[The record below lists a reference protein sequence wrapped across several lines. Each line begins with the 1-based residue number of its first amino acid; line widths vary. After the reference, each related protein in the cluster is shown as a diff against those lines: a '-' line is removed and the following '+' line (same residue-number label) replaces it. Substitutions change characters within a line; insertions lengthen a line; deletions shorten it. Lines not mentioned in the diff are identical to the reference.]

1 LNAESGPTVVRITEV
16 KRTYRMGTVDVHAL
30 SGINLQIGRGEFVSI
45 MGPSG
50 CGKSTLMHIVGCLD
64 RPTGGHVHLDEVDV
78 DELDDNE
85 LAVIRNKKVGFV
97 FQTFNLL
104 PKLNAV
110 ENVELPLIYAGVSFE
125 ERRQKASELLE
136 IVGLKDRMYHRPSE
150 LSGGQSQRV
159 AIARSLANDP
169 SIILADE
176 PTGNLD
182 SKSGEEIIHLF
193 MDLNAKGITLI
204 IVTHDEEIANHS
216 KRIVRLKDGLVV
228 SDSAVP
234 LMSEE
239 QRHNGNHHS

>member
-1 LNAESGPTVVRITEV
+1 MNDNVVVRITEV
-16 KRTYRMGTVDVHAL
+16 RRVYFMGKVEVNAL
-30 SGINLQIGRGEFVSI
+30 RGINLKVEKGEFVSI

-64 RPTGGHVHLDEVDV
+64 RPSSGHVHLDAVDI
-78 DELDDNE
+78 DELDDNS
-85 LAVIRNKKVGFV
+85 LAEIRNKKVGFV

-104 PKLNAV
+104 PKLNAI
-110 ENVELPLIYAGVSFE
+110 ENVELPLIYAGIGFDQ
-125 ERRQKASELLE
+125 RRQKAAELLE
-136 IVGLKDRMYHRPSE
+136 VVGLSDRLYHKPSE

-182 SKSGEEIIHLF
+182 SKSGDEIIHLF
-193 MDLNAKGITLI
+193 QELNSRGITLI
-204 IVTHDEEIANHS
+204 IVTHDQEIANHS

-228 SDSAVP
+228 ADDQV
-234 LMSEE
+234 
-239 QRHNGNHHS
+239 R

>member
-1 LNAESGPTVVRITEV
+1 MGKVEVNA
-16 KRTYRMGTVDVHAL
+16 L
-30 SGINLQIGRGEFVSI
+30 CGINLKIEKGEFVSI

-64 RPTGGHVHLDEVDV
+64 RPTSGHVHLDEVDV
-78 DELDDNE
+78 DEMDDNS
-85 LAVIRNKKVGFV
+85 LAEIRNKKVGFV

-104 PKLNAV
+104 PKLNAI
-110 ENVELPLIYAGVSFE
+110 ENVELPLIYAGVGLE
-125 ERRQKASELLE
+125 QRRQKAAQLLE
-136 IVGLKDRMYHRPSE
+136 IVGLKDRMYHKPSE

-169 SIILADE
+169 SIVLADE

-193 MDLNAKGITLI
+193 MELNKRGITMI
-204 IVTHDEEIANHS
+204 IVTHDQEIAEHS

-228 SDSAVP
+228 SDETVNNRAH
-234 LMSEE
+234 LL
-239 QRHNGNHHS
+239 

>member
-1 LNAESGPTVVRITEV
+1 LKNEVVVRIAGV
-16 KRTYRMGTVDVHAL
+16 KRIYRMGTVEVNAL
-30 SGINLQIGRGEFVSI
+30 RGINLNIARGEFVSI

-50 CGKSTLMHIVGCLD
+50 CGKSTLMHILGCLD
-64 RPTGGHVHLDEVDV
+64 RPSAGHVHLDDVDV
-78 DELDDNE
+78 DELDDNS
-85 LAVIRNKKVGFV
+85 LAEIRNKKVGFV

-104 PKLNAV
+104 PKLNAI

-125 ERRQKASELLE
+125 TRRKKARELLE
-136 IVGLKDRMYHRPSE
+136 TVGLKERMFHKPSE

-159 AIARSLANDP
+159 AIARALANDP

-193 MDLNAKGITLI
+193 QELNGKGITLI
-204 IVTHDEEIANHS
+204 IVTHDQEIANHS

-228 SDSAVP
+228 SDEPVK
-234 LMSEE
+234 
-239 QRHNGNHHS
+239 

>member
-1 LNAESGPTVVRITEV
+1 MGKVEV
-16 KRTYRMGTVDVHAL
+16 NAL
-30 SGINLQIGRGEFVSI
+30 SGINLKVGKGEFVSI

-64 RPTGGHVHLDEVDV
+64 RPTSGHVLLDEVDV
-78 DELDDNE
+78 DELDDNN
-85 LAVIRNKKVGFV
+85 LADIRNKKVGFV

-104 PKLNAV
+104 PKLNAI

-125 ERRQKASELLE
+125 QRRKKAAELLE
-136 IVGLKDRMYHRPSE
+136 IVGLKDRMFHKPTE

-182 SKSGEEIIHLF
+182 SKSGEEIIRLF
-193 MDLNAKGITLI
+193 QELNSRGITLI
-204 IVTHDEEIANHS
+204 IVTHDQEIANHS

-228 SDSAVP
+228 ADEPVK
-234 LMSEE
+234 
-239 QRHNGNHHS
+239 

>member
-1 LNAESGPTVVRITEV
+1 MNDKTVVRITEV
-16 KRTYRMGTVDVHAL
+16 KRTYYMGKVEVNAL
-30 SGINLQIGRGEFVSI
+30 RGINLKVEKGEFVSI

-64 RPTGGHVHLDEVDV
+64 RPTSGHVHIDEVDV
-78 DELDDNE
+78 DELDDND
-85 LAVIRNKKVGFV
+85 LAEIRNKKVGFV

-104 PKLNAV
+104 AKLNAI

-125 ERRQKASELLE
+125 PRRKKAAELLE
-136 IVGLKDRMYHRPSE
+136 VVGLADRMYHRPSE

-169 SIILADE
+169 SIVLADE

-182 SKSGEEIIHLF
+182 SKSGDEIIHLF
-193 MDLNAKGITLI
+193 QELNSRGITLI
-204 IVTHDEEIANHS
+204 IVTHDQEIANHS

-228 SDSAVP
+228 SDDLVK
-234 LMSEE
+234 
-239 QRHNGNHHS
+239 